1 MARLHASGSYSRE
14 KIIILEEVSWSTAMT
29 DINWAVGVVVSHPLS
44 MREAQGSIP

>member
-1 MARLHASGSYSRE
+1 MAKLHASGSYSRE
-14 KIIILEEVSWSTAMT
+14 KIISLEEVSWNAAMT

>member
-1 MARLHASGSYSRE
+1 MAKLHASGGYNRE
-14 KIIILEEVSWSTAMT
+14 KTIILEEVTWNAAMP